1 MSARGRRIALY
12 QSDLQQPLCFAPA
25 NVTSV
30 VSWVL
35 GLSHHRLLHKAA
47 TTANQLTNT
56 HTHTNARARC
66 FMFLVYCSHFTT
78 GRKNRTI
85 GLQMI
90 FFYYYWKKKK
100 KRKTSLGHLLA
111 FVLLDLQKLLLILIL
126 FHWCIIQVQLTVVAA
141 WNSAGL
147 AYPLL
152 LSLQQ
157 NYAPQVHKWTRP
169 KSEIQKTCA
178 IIFHWQKSGIK
189 EPFTWSNPQRDVL
202 PHCKPLK
209 SCALTT
215 T

>member
-1 MSARGRRIALY
+1 MRTLNKNRTNE
-12 QSDLQQPLCFAPA
+12 PLCFALA

-30 VSWVL
+30 VGWVL

-47 TTANQLTNT
+47 TIANQLTNT
-56 HTHTNARARC
+56 HTHTNAHARC
-66 FMFLVYCSHFTT
+66 FMFVVYCSHFTT

-90 FFYYYWKKKK
+90 FKKIKKYIYKKK
-100 KRKTSLGHLLA
+100 KRKTSLGHLWA
-111 FVLLDLQKLLLILIL
+111 FLLLDHQKLLFILIL
-126 FHWCIIQVQLTVVAA
+126 FHCCIIQVQLTVVAA

-157 NYAPQVHKWTRP
+157 NYAPQVRKWTRP

-178 IIFHWQKSGIK
+178 IILHWQKS
-189 EPFTWSNPQRDVL
+189 E
-202 PHCKPLK
+202 
-209 SCALTT
+209 
-215 T
+215 

>member
-1 MSARGRRIALY
+1 M
-12 QSDLQQPLCFAPA
+12 
-25 NVTSV
+25 TSV
-30 VSWVL
+30 VGWVL

-47 TTANQLTNT
+47 TTANQLTNWPTHT

-78 GRKNRTI
+78 GRKNQTI

-90 FFYYYWKKKK
+90 FFFFNYWKKM
-100 KRKTSLGHLLA
+100 KRKASLWHLWA

-126 FHWCIIQVQLTVVAA
+126 FHWCIIQVQLTAVAA

-178 IIFHWQKSGIK
+178 IIFHWQKRGIK
-189 EPFTWSNPQRDVL
+189 TFHL
-202 PHCKPLK
+202 I
-209 SCALTT
+209 
-215 T
+215 